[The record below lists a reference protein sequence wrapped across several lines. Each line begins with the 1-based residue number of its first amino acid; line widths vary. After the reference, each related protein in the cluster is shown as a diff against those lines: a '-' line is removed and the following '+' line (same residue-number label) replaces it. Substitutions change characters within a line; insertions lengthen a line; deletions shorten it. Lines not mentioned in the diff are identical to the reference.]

1 MFVDFF
7 WNGQH
12 WLRESVLYLQL
23 SEGGQGLRDIK
34 SKVAAFRLQTAQRL
48 LYHQSQTGAEIAC
61 VLLKRVGWMNL
72 DRHPLF
78 NEFEGGG
85 FKGLPSFYTSVLH
98 AWQNIYCLKR
108 AV

>member
-23 SEGGQGLRDIK
+23 SEGGQGLMDIK

-48 LYHQSQTGAEIAC
+48 LYHQSQNWAEIAC
-61 VLLKRVGWMNL
+61 ALLKRVGRMNL
-72 DRHPLF
+72 DRHLF
-78 NEFEGGG
+78 LINLKEVDFN
-85 FKGLPSFYTSVLH
+85 GLPSFYTSVLN
-98 AWQNIYCLKR
+98 AWQIFYC
-108 AV
+108 